1 MAPRSKQCTKRAPG
15 TEESAGKA
23 KISGW
28 ERSKLSAQDQKLL
41 KKMGLLNKE
50 AIKMSGDESSPH
62 PPIGFRNHQTL
73 SSLPPLPEGGEVDD
87 RVVVADYSQESSLPE
102 SEPAGSQRS
111 AGSSDKD
118 TESEQHSDSTHSVSP
133 PPANSPDGHKRKRND
148 DEDSGVSKL
157 AEPATEEPSP
167 EDQEFFDPFAETG
180 AVSSADEGEE
190 SEEPEA
196 HGPAPTS
203 TSNTLVLSEERR
215 VASETSPLPQH
226 NPEAST
232 PVPSPRAPKKK
243 KAKTGAAS
251 TQELA
256 AGSTSGPLLDD
267 PLMKELVNLGS
278 QFIGFCDEA
287 ATLRDAL
294 RRAEERADDLEAK
307 LKASEA
313 ARKNAE
319 KDAAAA
325 EGLRQ
330 KLQAAE
336 DALSNKET
344 QQIERE
350 NEISTRLE
358 TQSRRFSTGKMGDQY
373 NLRQELDD
381 RLLDTLDI
389 LELNCDLACKCITF
403 ARNALKRVF
412 PHFFPKETQPE
423 IFSQLAHHFLAKDDP
438 ALAYHQASLKIGVEG
453 TIALVA
459 ASGQKID
466 WVKTAAPKGL
476 NSEKWKALV
485 KDVKLYSKKIIA
497 FLNPKSSAS
506 ASVAQTEVK

>member
-50 AIKMSGDESSPH
+50 AIKMPGDESSPH
-62 PPIGFRNHQTL
+62 PPIGFRDLEKLVRRFTSLNKNHEIPSSCRVEPFSGRNALPENHQTL

-87 RVVVADYSQESSLPE
+87 RVVVADDSQESSLPE

-118 TESEQHSDSTHSVSP
+118 TESEQRSDSAHSVSP
-133 PPANSPDGHKRKRND
+133 PPANSPDGRKRKRND
-148 DEDSGVSKL
+148 DEDSGASKL

-180 AVSSADEGEE
+180 V
-190 SEEPEA
+190 
-196 HGPAPTS
+196 
-203 TSNTLVLSEERR
+203 
-215 VASETSPLPQH
+215 
-226 NPEAST
+226 
-232 PVPSPRAPKKK
+232 
-243 KAKTGAAS
+243 
-251 TQELA
+251 
-256 AGSTSGPLLDD
+256 

-278 QFIGFCDEA
+278 QFIGFRDEA

-307 LKASEA
+307 LEASEA
-313 ARKNAE
+313 ARKKAE
-319 KDAAAA
+319 NDAAAA
-325 EGLRQ
+325 ERLRQ
-330 KLQAAE
+330 KLQATE
-336 DALSNKET
+336 DALSNKEA
-344 QQIERE
+344 QQIKRE
-350 NEISTRLE
+350 NEISTCLE
-358 TQSRRFSTGKMGDQY
+358 TQSRRFSRKMGEQY
-373 NLRQELDD
+373 NFSQESDD

-389 LELNCDLACKCITF
+389 LELNCDLACKFITS
-403 ARNALKRVF
+403 ARDALKRVF

-423 IFSQLAHHFLAKDDP
+423 TFSQLAHHFLAKDDP

-453 TIALVA
+453 TVALVA

-485 KDVKLYSKKIIA
+485 KDAKLYSKKIIA
-497 FLNPKSSAS
+497 FLDPKSSAS